1 MSVDDAVGA
10 WSAGALAVSAGAVC
24 AAGSSAVAGS
34 AVISAFAGEID
45 GDSTAGNPMP
55 GCILSAASPGVA
67 AVLLPEGSI
76 SLRLAIAARPRLAVH
91 QSVTM
96 FGYQLVTNRLRQARH
111 CSNLNVRT
119 LHGVPS
125 VAPGRRPVSVR
136 CSGDCPGVSRTSFT
150 NVQKSAG
157 QTGKPHSAARAL
169 RETAGLAPMC
179 WMTSAAA
186 SAPSRAAVR

>member
-1 MSVDDAVGA
+1 MPLALRLRARSPYRQEQ
-10 WSAGALAVSAGAVC
+10 WSRPALPRTPGP
-24 AAGSSAVAGS
+24 AA
-34 AVISAFAGEID
+34 ISAFAGEID
-45 GDSTAGNPMP
+45 GDSTAGNSMP
-55 GCILSAASPGVA
+55 GCVLSAASPGVA
-67 AVLLPEGSI
+67 AVSLPEVSI
-76 SLRLAIAARPRLAVH
+76 SLRLAMTARPRLAVH

-96 FGYQLVTNRLRQARH
+96 FGYQLVTNRLRLARRRP
-111 CSNLNVRT
+111 NLIVRT

-136 CSGDCPGVSRTSFT
+136 CPGDCPGVSRTSFT
-150 NVQKSAG
+150 NVQKNAG